1 MNDALELLR
10 NINWFLDPIK
20 DFLVFLFTT
29 KAGFWLLLI
38 AFLAYMF
45 IPAADA
51 LKSRRLAY
59 KAAAGFST
67 GRMTIAEKIYLVA
80 KSFTR
85 SLSKIISNIPV
96 LIISFLL
103 LFFIVAVSSGIT
115 AVDDYVQ
122 NRKKIDELQTVLKQ
136 LDQRYKVAEMEILD
150 YNYYSDSTT
159 LELRFYDEALGS
171 LSEKMQKIEI
181 AGNDIYFDAVILN
194 FDFSHIADQ
203 QKRNLVLPYRLF
215 SNKVPQAEGH
225 VLNLTDSSGV
235 PLIYKRKNDDI
246 FGLSPDAYNA
256 RLNEFVKFMN
266 NEEAAR
272 EAGIR
277 SSYGNAVHRRV
288 RKGQTLTVWVEQT
301 GGLVI
306 KEKQDF

>member
-1 MNDALELLR
+1 MNDALELLK
-10 NINWFLDPIK
+10 NINWFLEPVK
-20 DFLVFLFTT
+20 DFLLFLFTSKT
-29 KAGFWLLLI
+29 GFWLLLL
-38 AFLAYMF
+38 AFLAYLI

-59 KAAAGFST
+59 KAAAGFGT
-67 GRMTIAEKIYLVA
+67 GRMSLAEKAYLIA

-103 LFFIVAVSSGIT
+103 LLFIVAISSGIT

-171 LSEKMQKIEI
+171 LSDKIQEIEI
-181 AGNDIYFDAVILN
+181 AGNDIYFDAMVLN

-235 PLIYKRKNDDI
+235 PLIFKRKKEEV
-246 FGLSPDAYNA
+246 FGLSPDAYNEH
-256 RLNEFVKFMN
+256 LNQFVEYMN
-266 NEEAAR
+266 DEEAAR
-272 EAGIR
+272 KAGIR